1 MAKLSKE
8 DREKVKLIRLT
19 INKLYIDVI
28 GLKKIKNKTE
38 NDYKTIIKYCKEVV
52 SQLNLLSKYGFKA
65 ELPSKCLDPSYWQAE
80 LDKFVGNDIIKP
92 KKKVK
97 KIKKDAKQIIEKPEQ
112 TTPESLY
119 YIMLCW
125 LTKKDYFV
133 CDSTIENIKKYFEYL
148 KTKFSIEYF
157 DTTEDVFPERK
168 EYTCTYKLRANEDVY
183 NTILSSAEYILEIS
197 SSYAQ
202 DMCNIGI
209 FGKKIN

>member
-8 DREKVKLIRLT
+8 DRENVKLIRLT
-19 INKLYIDVI
+19 IDKLYTDVI
-28 GLKKIKNKTE
+28 SLKKIKNKTE

-65 ELPSKCLDPSYWQAE
+65 ELWTKHIDPSYWQAE

-92 KKKVK
+92 KSKVK
-97 KIKKDAKQIIEKPEQ
+97 KDTKSLIEKSEQ
-112 TTPESLY
+112 TKSENLY

-168 EYTCTYKLRANEDVY
+168 EYTCTYKLRASEDVY

-209 FGKKIN
+209 FGKKIS

>member
-1 MAKLSKE
+1 MSTALFSYLP
-8 DREKVKLIRLT
+8 D
-19 INKLYIDVI
+19 
-28 GLKKIKNKTE
+28 LK
-38 NDYKTIIKYCKEVV
+38 YY
-52 SQLNLLSKYGFKA
+52 Y
-65 ELPSKCLDPSYWQAE
+65 
-80 LDKFVGNDIIKP
+80 NDI
-92 KKKVK
+92 
-97 KIKKDAKQIIEKPEQ
+97 AFEY
-112 TTPESLY
+112 SG
-119 YIMLCW
+119 
-125 LTKKDYFV
+125 
-133 CDSTIENIKKYFEYL
+133 IKKYFEYL

>member
-8 DREKVKLIRLT
+8 DREKVKLIRST
-19 INKLYIDVI
+19 INKLYTDVI
-28 GLKKIKNKTE
+28 SLKKIKNKTE
-38 NDYKTIIKYCKEVV
+38 NDYKTIIKNCKDIV
-52 SQLNLLSKYGFKA
+52 SQLNLLSKYGYKS
-65 ELPSKCLDPSYWQAE
+65 ELWTKYIDPSYWQEE

-97 KIKKDAKQIIEKPEQ
+97 KIKKDTKSLIEKPEQ

-168 EYTCTYKLRANEDVY
+168 EYTCTYKLRASEDVY